1 MASSSKLLEKQKL
14 KFSIKEYDVNCVFVG
29 DSGVGKT
36 KLICSY
42 VKNHP
47 KQSVASLINPNRHM
61 PSVYVFDD
69 FSTSK
74 LESHMRFSLGKKKA
88 NLRLW
93 DTFGDHSKNRGY
105 SYEHADVVVICFNIG
120 SKSSYENIFNKWY
133 GEIKGCCPNR
143 PIILVGTQM
152 DRRYTNPEV
161 YQKIPQKFK
170 TLHQHLSS
178 KCDSQLVEDAVITSE
193 EGRCMAEKIK
203 SVMYLETSVSTKYGV
218 TALFQNAFK
227 LGILYQ
233 LKKLTKLK
241 YNVRDLLQKP
251 YLPTQQESPEVNV
264 PGMGESR
271 MFQVPMQELCDTAFI
286 VSGHFIKCHSIVL
299 AAKCLLFENLFNV
312 ICLFQSNSVDNQSF
326 DPETQYLSDKC
337 SNVALPGGFSD
348 ITIDK
353 KKSMRY
359 TININDITENYF
371 SSIIELLY
379 SDEVAYCNMSELIY
393 STHRIQTEHLHSCI
407 KTATSE
413 GVNSNF
419 QAGIP
424 IEFLRKLV
432 ANDFLSDCSF
442 VVGDHKIPAHR
453 FILCSNSAYF
463 SAMFKENN
471 FRESLSNQVLHILSY
486 NLINNVNALEHS

>member
-161 YQKIPQKFK
+161 YQKIPQKCK
-170 TLHQHLSS
+170 TLHQHLSVQG
-178 KCDSQLVEDAVITSE
+178 DSQSVENILITSE
-193 EGRCMAEKIK
+193 EGRCMAEKIN
-203 SVMYLETSVSTKYGV
+203 SFMYVETSVSTKYGIKP
-218 TALFQNAFK
+218 LLQNAVK
-227 LGILYQ
+227 LGIMYQ
-233 LKKLTKLK
+233 LKKLRKVKCNITA
-241 YNVRDLLQKP
+241 LLQKP
-251 YLPTQQESPEVNV
+251 YLPTPLETPRVNIPDIQESK
-264 PGMGESR
+264 
-271 MFQVPMQELCDTAFI
+271 MFKVPMLELCDTVFMI
-286 VSGHFIKCHSIVL
+286 SGHFIKCHSIVL
-299 AAKCLLFENLFNV
+299 ASKCLMFEHLFKF
-312 ICLFQSNSVDNQSF
+312 ICSIQSDLVDCLSF
-326 DPETQYLSDKC
+326 DPEDQYSSYKHGD
-337 SNVALPGGFSD
+337 VELPSAFSR
-348 ITIDK
+348 ITVDK
-353 KKSMRY
+353 KNSFRY
-359 TININDITENYF
+359 TINVTGVTENYF
-371 SSIIELLY
+371 NSIIDLIY
-379 SDEVAYCNMSELIY
+379 SNETSYCNLSKLIY
-393 STHRIQTEHLHSCI
+393 STYQFQMKHLYSCI
-407 KTATSE
+407 LMVTSKE
-413 GVNSNF
+413 VHSNF
-419 QAGIP
+419 QVELP
-424 IEFLRKLV
+424 TELLKKLC
-432 ANDFLSDCSF
+432 ANEFLSDCTF
-442 VVGDHKIPAHR
+442 MVGRNKIPAHR
-453 FILCSNSAYF
+453 LILCSKSSYF
-463 SAMFKENN
+463 SAMFKDKN
-471 FRESLSNQVLHILSY
+471 FKESLSYQVLFSSLFFVTRAIM
-486 NLINNVNALEHS
+486 